1 MCSVCIN
8 SCVVYALLVRYEQIS
23 QCDCSSTPLLI
34 PISHIR
40 IYTLHC
46 LLYTLYCVYDQ
57 TAATLGSILFFG
69 TFFPYFYVGGPNEVG
84 VTPKTFA
91 SLLVPTALALGGDT
105 FAGKALLSTDCT

>member
-1 MCSVCIN
+1 MHLTV
-8 SCVVYALLVRYEQIS
+8 
-23 QCDCSSTPLLI
+23 
-34 PISHIR
+34 H
-40 IYTLHC
+40 H
-46 LLYTLYCVYDQ
+46 LYYQ

-105 FAGKALLSTDCT
+105 FAGKTIH